1 MGQRVVEPSDAI
13 PSVRPGPIAS
23 DDRLGWIL
31 EAVDAG
37 ITVQDARL
45 RLVFANQEAAEL
57 CGWSSPDEMLSASPE
72 ATLDRFEIVDESG
85 APLDPSA
92 LPGRR
97 ALAGERPEP
106 LVVGFRSRL
115 TNELRW
121 SLVRARLVDAG
132 PVANASSVSTFHRHD
147 RPG

>member
-1 MGQRVVEPSDAI
+1 M
-13 PSVRPGPIAS
+13 PGAIAS

-31 EAVDAG
+31 DAVDAG

-57 CGWSSPDEMLSASPE
+57 CGWSSPDEMLNASPE

-97 ALAGERPEP
+97 ALAGER
-106 LVVGFRSRL
+106 
-115 TNELRW
+115 
-121 SLVRARLVDAG
+121 RA
-132 PVANASSVSTFHRHD
+132 P
-147 RPG
+147 RPRGR